1 MYVQWLPSQ
10 RSTDLSA
17 QCRSLPACEAA
28 TESEAGFQFVFGGSV
43 CIVYADEISISS
55 RFRSDFA
62 LTNQL
67 SMHLSFFRPCC
78 ISSPK
83 SFKFTSSF
91 FLYRYMVMFIG
102 ILYMCCSPHCQ
113 VHDPGFRPPEG
124 AWGGDR
130 PMVLELEGRGGRN
143 SWAIIEPL
151 NENTMSW
158 GILFHG

>member
-1 MYVQWLPSQ
+1 M
-10 RSTDLSA
+10 
-17 QCRSLPACEAA
+17 SLPACEAA

-67 SMHLSFFRPCC
+67 SKHLSLLILPVHALF
-78 ISSPK
+78 ILSQ
-83 SFKFTSSF
+83 KFTTSF

-124 AWGGDR
+124 A
-130 PMVLELEGRGGRN
+130 
-143 SWAIIEPL
+143 
-151 NENTMSW
+151 
-158 GILFHG
+158 